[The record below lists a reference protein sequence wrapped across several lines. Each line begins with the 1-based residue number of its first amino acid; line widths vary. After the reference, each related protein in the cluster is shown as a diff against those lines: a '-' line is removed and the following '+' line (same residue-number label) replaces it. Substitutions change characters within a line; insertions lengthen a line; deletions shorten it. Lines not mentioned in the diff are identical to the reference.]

1 MKKTPKKAIK
11 RIIKKEIL
19 PQHDKP
25 FQDYKINFFVIF
37 VASVAAIGG
46 ILFGFD
52 TGVISGAILF
62 IKQQYHLSS
71 FANGIVV
78 SASLIG
84 AVFGSAT
91 SGWGAD
97 YFGRKRLLMIASLIF
112 MIGTLSSAFA
122 MSIPH
127 LIVSRFILGFAI
139 GIASFTAPLYI
150 SEIAP
155 PKMRGAL
162 VSLNQL
168 AVTIG
173 IFVSYFVD
181 EYYAKT
187 GAWRWMFGMGVIP
200 AGLLFMGLLLLPYS
214 PRWLCSK
221 GKIHQALYTLRRIRR
236 TAHVRAEFSAIRA
249 SLEQEGSWRDL
260 FKSWLRPAIV
270 IGVGLGF
277 FQQFTGI
284 NTVIYYAPTI
294 FKLSGFTS
302 DSVAILATMG
312 IGAINVAATIV
323 SLFLIDRLGRKP
335 LLYFGMTLMTVCLF
349 ALSISFAFDQTT
361 ALKWIAF
368 ASLFFYVIGFAVS
381 LGPIMWLLFAEIFPI
396 KVRSIAISI
405 MASMQ
410 WLFNFIVSLTFL
422 TLIKYFHGAGTF
434 GLYGVVCLLGIIF
447 VYYKVPETK
456 GVSLEKIERNLRKGL
471 AGRDLG
477 KK

>member
-1 MKKTPKKAIK
+1 MKKSKHRA
-11 RIIKKEIL
+11 IKKEITPSFDKVL
-19 PQHDKP
+19 P
-25 FQDYKINFFVIF
+25 DYKMNFFVIF
-37 VASVAAIGG
+37 VASIAAIGG

-62 IKQQYHLSS
+62 IKSQYHLSS
-71 FANGIVV
+71 FANGVVV

-84 AVFGSAT
+84 AVLGSAS
-91 SGWGAD
+91 SGWSAD
-97 YFGRKRLLMIASLIF
+97 YFGRKRMLMFASLVF
-112 MIGTLSSAFA
+112 MIGTLGSAFA
-122 MSIPH
+122 MTIPY
-127 LIVSRFILGFAI
+127 LIISRLVLGYAI

-155 PKMRGAL
+155 PRMRGAL

-168 AVTIG
+168 AVTVG

-200 AGLLFMGLLLLPYS
+200 AALLFSGLLFLPYS

-221 GKIHQALYTLRRIRR
+221 GKIQKAFYTLRSIRQ
-236 TAHVRAEFSAIRA
+236 TPHVRAEFAAILA
-249 SLEQEGSWRDL
+249 GLQQEGGWRDL
-260 FKSWLRPAIV
+260 FKRWLRPALV

-294 FKLSGFTS
+294 FKLSGFSS

-312 IGAINVAATIV
+312 IGAINVIATIV

-335 LLYFGMTLMTVCLF
+335 LLYTGMAIMTICLF
-349 ALSISFAFDQTT
+349 SLSISFSVNSA

-368 ASLFFYVIGFAVS
+368 GSLFFYVIGFAIS
-381 LGPIMWLLFAEIFPI
+381 LGPIMWLMFAEVFPI
-396 KVRSIAISI
+396 KVRGIAISI

-422 TLIKYFHGAGTF
+422 TLIKYFHETGTF
-434 GLYGVVCLLGIIF
+434 GLYGFICFLGIIF

-456 GVSLEKIERNLRKGL
+456 GVSLEKIERNLRSGL